1 MGEMEYRSLMER
13 LRIYDEVIRLRR
25 AGLGYRRI
33 SKVLEAKY
41 GISMNPGAICN
52 WVRGRHNPLRR
63 CNNIVEGPELAYVIG
78 GWLGDGTL
86 ARERN
91 NYKCYVKLSVKD
103 YDFAEEWGRCLAK
116 ASGRLKPYVPRWEN
130 ALGRWVVKGSN
141 ILLYNLLKRARENP
155 RILLPYLEKYPAEA
169 CRGFFDAEGS
179 VWRKRYQVR
188 VHNTDPRVIELCKQL
203 LEKIGIYCS
212 VHKRRQSEL
221 FKCPKTG
228 KRYHRNSEAVLDLAI
243 YGRENI
249 LRFAEKVGFT
259 IARKRLELTRLIMRY
274 KGLNN
279 LS

>member
-116 ASGRLKPYVPRWEN
+116 ASGKLEPYVPRWEN

-155 RILLPYLEKYPAEA
+155 RILLPYLEKYPEEA
-169 CRGFFDAEGS
+169 RRGFFDAEGS
-179 VWRKRYQVR
+179 VWRERYQVR
-188 VHNTDPRVIELCKQL
+188 VHNTNPRVIELCKQL
-203 LEKIGIYCS
+203 LEKTGIYCS
-212 VHKRRQSEL
+212 IHKRRQSKL
-221 FKCPKTG
+221 LKCPKTG
-228 KRYHRNSEAVLDLAI
+228 KRYYRNSKVMWDLAI

-259 IARKRLELTRLIMRY
+259 IARKQAELMELVRRY
-274 KGLNN
+274 HR
-279 LS
+279 S